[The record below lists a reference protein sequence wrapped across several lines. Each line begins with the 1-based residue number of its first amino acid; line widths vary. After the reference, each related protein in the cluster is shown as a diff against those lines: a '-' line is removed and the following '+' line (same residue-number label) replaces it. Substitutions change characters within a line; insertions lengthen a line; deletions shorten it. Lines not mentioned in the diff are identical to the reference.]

1 MSVSR
6 RDLLKASLA
15 LGSLAGAGV
24 SQAQNATTAPAAA
37 RPRVALVLGGGSA
50 RGFAH
55 VGVIKALEQNGIRP
69 DMVVGT
75 SAGSLVGAFYAA
87 GYTPTQMEE
96 VALRIRDAEVVD
108 LVSGSKR
115 GMISGEALQNLVNQY
130 VQNRSLE
137 NMRIPFGAV
146 ATNLRTG
153 EAVTFRNG
161 NTGFAVRASCS
172 IPGVF
177 IPAKS
182 GNTEYVDGGL
192 ISPLPVQQAREM
204 GAQMVIA
211 VDVSSSVLSNPNPHG
226 MFELLTQ
233 SFDIMGNALT
243 KLEGEKADVLIKV
256 DTSRFPSTDF
266 NSRAPIMMAGFTAG
280 QRAAGAIR
288 EKIARGPRRRG

>member
-1 MSVSR
+1 MSISR
-6 RDLLKASLA
+6 RDLLKATFAAST
-15 LGSLAGAGV
+15 LAGTSTAF
-24 SQAQNATTAPAAA
+24 AQNPNV
-37 RPRVALVLGGGSA
+37 RPKVALVLGGGSA

-69 DMVVGT
+69 DMVVGC

-87 GYTPTQMEE
+87 GYTAQQMED

-130 VQNRSLE
+130 IQNRSIEGLK
-137 NMRIPFGAV
+137 IPFGAV

-153 EAVTFRNG
+153 EAVTFRSG

-182 GNTEYVDGGL
+182 GSNEYVDGGL
-192 ISPLPVQQAREM
+192 NSPMPVQQAREM
-204 GAQMVIA
+204 GAEVVIA
-211 VDVSSSVLSNPNPHG
+211 VDVSSSVLNNGNPHG

-256 DTSRFPSTDF
+256 DTSRYSSTDF
-266 NSRAPIMMAGFTAG
+266 NARGPIMLAGYQAG
-280 QRAAGAIR
+280 QRAAGRIR
-288 EKIARGPRRRG
+288 ERVARGSRRRA